1 MSAMKAR
8 SDRRDASESLCRPP
22 RQVGRDA
29 QGAEFVAG
37 WKRGVHEL
45 ATSRSRLRSGRSES
59 EHIVGRSNQSHRELV
74 AAWLRSLRASGKAAS
89 DRDVRDGMKPTRT
102 SFAVWQRARCWRC
115 QGQAA
120 EQAPTRAS
128 AAHWDARQ
136 PAALTTLPTSGANI
150 LQSLPPP
157 RPATSRPMNL
167 IGLMYVLGV
176 QVPIDYS
183 KAVDWFQKAIDG
195 GSASA
200 MHNLAQ
206 MYLYGIGVP
215 RDYTN
220 AFRWFQRSAAYGN
233 VHGVYSAAVMAE
245 NGLGTAR
252 DLRVSRALYHDAAE
266 SGFAPAMV
274 RVSDELARGAAKRDL
289 VEYAWLR
296 RSPRNPNSRKSCRLL
311 RYPGWRTFGAHLA

>member
-1 MSAMKAR
+1 
-8 SDRRDASESLCRPP
+8 
-22 RQVGRDA
+22 
-29 QGAEFVAG
+29 
-37 WKRGVHEL
+37 
-45 ATSRSRLRSGRSES
+45 
-59 EHIVGRSNQSHRELV
+59 
-74 AAWLRSLRASGKAAS
+74 
-89 DRDVRDGMKPTRT
+89 
-102 SFAVWQRARCWRC
+102 
-115 QGQAA
+115 
-120 EQAPTRAS
+120 
-128 AAHWDARQ
+128 
-136 PAALTTLPTSGANI
+136 
-150 LQSLPPP
+150 
-157 RPATSRPMNL
+157 MNL

-233 VHGVYSAAVMAE
+233 VHSMYSAAVMAE

-274 RVSDELARGAAKRDL
+274 RVSDELARGAAQRGPKRD
-289 VEYAWLR
+289 VAQP
-296 RSPRNPNSRKSCRLL
+296 RSEVGECQIREVGGRNEPQR
-311 RYPGWRTFGAHLA
+311 GDHHEHHQ